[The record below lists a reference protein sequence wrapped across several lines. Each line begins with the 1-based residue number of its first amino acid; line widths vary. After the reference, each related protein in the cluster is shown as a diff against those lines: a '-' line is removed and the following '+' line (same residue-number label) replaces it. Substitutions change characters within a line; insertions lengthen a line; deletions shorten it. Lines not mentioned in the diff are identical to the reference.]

1 MFGENSFRK
10 AILALSVL
18 LLIGCANNQNRPAG
32 DDGQGTATSGAA
44 SNETTPPPPPPPPP
58 KPAVVIPNPSVIK
71 FEKMSVSIDDQGKF
85 ILYQLADKAKSS
97 SKLLVTGFCDSQQI
111 KNATDSAIARATA
124 VRDELLARGVVAS
137 NIRVTI
143 NTRVRKKHAVEIKFD

>member
-1 MFGENSFRK
+1 MFLENSLRK

-18 LLIGCANNQNRPAG
+18 LLIGCANNQSRTAG
-32 DDGQGTATSGAA
+32 DEGQGAATSGAA
-44 SNETTPPPPPPPPP
+44 SNETTPPPPPPPP
-58 KPAVVIPNPSVIK
+58 KPAVVIPNPSVIT
-71 FEKMSVSIDDQGKF
+71 FEKMSVSVNEQGKF
-85 ILYQLADKAKSS
+85 ILDQLADKAKSS